1 MAFQNEIWERE
12 KISIYRIIDII
23 IEFFSVGN
31 WKIFTIIKLI
41 IICSENY
48 RIFEFQWNFFEFL
61 INIWIEEK
69 FNIQFF
75 HVQFYEIGAFW
86 RAFLINVVWFENF
99 GRFFKELHWNLM
111 DLQPSVIATAIV
123 LSLLWIIFNDQN
135 FSLLN
140 LHQ

>member
-1 MAFQNEIWERE
+1 MRE
-12 KISIYRIIDII
+12 KKFQY
-23 IEFFSVGN
+23 IESSTLLLSFFGG
-31 WKIFTIIKLI
+31 KLEKKFTIIKLI
-41 IICSENY
+41 IICSANY

-111 DLQPSVIATAIV
+111 DLKHSVIATAIV